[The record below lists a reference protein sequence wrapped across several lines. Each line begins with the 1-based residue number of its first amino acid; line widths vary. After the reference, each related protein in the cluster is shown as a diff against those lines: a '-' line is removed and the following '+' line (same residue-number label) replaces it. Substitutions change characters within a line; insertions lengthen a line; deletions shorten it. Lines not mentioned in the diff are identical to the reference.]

1 MIKKH
6 LHIVVI
12 ILLVCVYGVKGQ
24 DVSALEGG
32 DTPTFETAY
41 QLAYDGK
48 NTQANLMLG
57 NFTKESPDNQEAK
70 SLLASTYSWNGD
82 YDKARAD
89 FNAVLSKN
97 KTDKDIWISAIKN
110 ELYAKNYATAL
121 GLSNKALVHFQDDKE
136 LSRLKS
142 LAFSGVNELAFEKDG
157 WYNVESKV
165 ETNFNK
171 SKKGNKGKNA
181 LVEKAKTDSTLVLR
195 KTPVTEEKLKNRIA
209 VNSSV
214 TVFDQRFDPV
224 VSSSISYKRQTK
236 YGSIIP
242 RLNNSNRLGKNG
254 LQFDIDLYPKIAKG
268 FYAYVN
274 YGYSNSELYP
284 NHKVGGDIYYNHK
297 SGFEFSSGG
306 RYISFATRDVKSITN
321 SVGYY
326 RGNYYFSLR
335 SFITPGVDDK
345 LTKASGNILV
355 RKYLKDAE
363 NYVGVNFGIGF
374 SPELRQFSSGDQI
387 LAETLLYIESQRL
400 SCEYQF
406 TSKNNLSSYRT
417 NIGVLRQEQSFDPG
431 SFFYSISAGLT
442 YQFNF

>member
-6 LHIVVI
+6 LHIAII
-12 ILLVCVYGVKGQ
+12 ILLACVYSVNGQ
-24 DVSALEGG
+24 DVSALEVNVSS
-32 DTPTFETAY
+32 FETAY
-41 QLAYDGK
+41 KLAYDGK
-48 NTQANLMLG
+48 NAQANRMLG
-57 NFTKESPDNQEAK
+57 DFIIESPDNQEAK
-70 SLLASTYSWNGD
+70 SLLASTYSWKGD
-82 YDKARAD
+82 YNKARSD
-89 FNAVLSKN
+89 FNVLLSKN
-97 KTDKDIWISAIKN
+97 KTDKDVWISAIKN

-121 GLSNKALVHFQDDKE
+121 GLSNKALVYFQEDKE
-136 LSRLKS
+136 LLRLKS
-142 LAFSGVNELAFEKDG
+142 LAFSGVNEYSYKNDG
-157 WYNVESKV
+157 WFNVESNI
-165 ETNFNK
+165 ETNFK
-171 SKKGNKGKNA
+171 TSSKARNN
-181 LVEKAKTDSTLVLR
+181 LVEKTEADSTLFVR
-195 KTPVTEEKLKNRIA
+195 KTPVTEEKLKNRIV

-236 YGSIIP
+236 YGTIIP

-297 SGFEFSSGG
+297 SGFEFSGGG
-306 RYISFATRDVKSITN
+306 RYISFATRNVKSITN

-335 SFITPGVDDK
+335 SFITPGVNDK
-345 LTKASGNILV
+345 LTNASGNILV

-363 NYVGVNFGIGF
+363 NYVGVNFGVGF

>member
-6 LHIVVI
+6 LHIVII
-12 ILLVCVYGVKGQ
+12 ILLACLHSANGQ
-24 DVSALEGG
+24 DVSAEEFVA
-32 DTPTFETAY
+32 PSFETAY
-41 QLAYDGK
+41 KLAYDGK
-48 NTQANLMLG
+48 NTLANRMLG
-57 NFTKESPDNQEAK
+57 DFTKESPDNQEAK
-70 SLLASTYSWNGD
+70 SLLASTYSWKGD
-82 YDKARAD
+82 YDKARSD
-89 FNAVLSKN
+89 FNTVLSKN
-97 KTDKDIWISAIKN
+97 KTNKDVWISAIKN

-121 GLSNKALVHFQDDKE
+121 GLSNKALAYIHEDKE
-136 LSRLKS
+136 LLRLKS
-142 LAFSGVNELAFEKDG
+142 LAFLGVNESVYEKDG
-157 WYNVESKV
+157 WYNVENKV
-165 ETNFNK
+165 VTNFSANK
-171 SKKGNKGKNA
+171 KNNKTKNT
-181 LVEKAKTDSTLVLR
+181 LVEKNEVDSTSFLR

-242 RLNNSNRLGKNG
+242 RLNNSNRLGNNG

-274 YGYSNSELYP
+274 YGYSSSELYP

-297 SGFEFSSGG
+297 SGLEFSGGG

-335 SFITPGVDDK
+335 SFVTPGVDDE

-363 NYVGVNFGIGF
+363 NFMGVNFGIGF

-442 YQFNF
+442 YQFSY

>member
-1 MIKKH
+1 MMKKH
-6 LHIVVI
+6 LHIAII
-12 ILLVCVYGVKGQ
+12 ILIACVYSVNGQ
-24 DVSALEGG
+24 DVTALEV
-32 DTPTFETAY
+32 DALNFETAY

-48 NTQANLMLG
+48 NSQANRMLG
-57 NFTKESPDNQEAK
+57 EFTKERPDNQEAK
-70 SLLASTYSWNGD
+70 SLLASTYSWKGD
-82 YDKARAD
+82 YDKARSN

-97 KTDKDIWISAIKN
+97 KTDKDVWISAIKN

-121 GLSNKALVHFQDDKE
+121 GLSNKALAHIQEDNE
-136 LSRLKS
+136 LLRLKS
-142 LAFSGVNELAFEKDG
+142 LAFSGINESVYEKVG
-157 WYNVESKV
+157 WYNVENKV
-165 ETNFNK
+165 VTNFSTKKKNNK
-171 SKKGNKGKNA
+171 AKNA
-181 LVEKAKTDSTLVLR
+181 FVEKTEADSTLLLR

-242 RLNNSNRLGKNG
+242 RLNNSNRLGING
-254 LQFDIDLYPKIAKG
+254 IQFDIDLYPKIAKG

-274 YGYSNSELYP
+274 YGYSSSELYP

-297 SGFEFSSGG
+297 SGFEFSGGG
-306 RYISFATRDVKSITN
+306 RYISFATRNVKSITN

-363 NYVGVNFGIGF
+363 NYMGVNFGIGF

-406 TSKNNLSSYRT
+406 TSKNSLSSYRT

>member
-1 MIKKH
+1 MKKKH
-6 LHIVVI
+6 LHIAI
-12 ILLVCVYGVKGQ
+12 IMLIACVYSVKGQ
-24 DVSALEGG
+24 DVIALELNA
-32 DTPTFETAY
+32 PSFETAY
-41 QLAYDGK
+41 QLAYEGK
-48 NTQANLMLG
+48 NAQANRMLG
-57 NFTKESPDNQEAK
+57 VFTKNSPDNQEAK
-70 SLLASTYSWNGD
+70 SLLASTFSWKGD
-82 YDKARAD
+82 YDKARSD

-97 KTDKDIWISAIKN
+97 KMEKDVWISAIKN

-121 GLSNKALVHFQDDKE
+121 GLSNKALVHIKEDKE
-136 LSRLKS
+136 LLRLKA
-142 LAFSGVNELAFEKDG
+142 LAFSGVNGLEYQKDG
-157 WYNVESKV
+157 WYNVENKIV
-165 ETNFNK
+165 TNFSTNK
-171 SKKGNKGKNA
+171 KNNNAKNA
-181 LVEKAKTDSTLVLR
+181 LVEKTETDSTLLLR

-224 VSSSISYKRQTK
+224 ISSSISYKRQTK

-242 RLNNSNRLGKNG
+242 RLNNSNRLDKNG

-274 YGYSNSELYP
+274 YGYSSSELYP

-297 SGFEFSSGG
+297 SGFEFSGGG
-306 RYISFATRDVKSITN
+306 RYISFATRNVKSITN

-363 NYVGVNFGIGF
+363 NYMGVNFGIGF

-387 LAETLLYIESQRL
+387 LAETKL
-400 SCEYQF
+400 
-406 TSKNNLSSYRT
+406 
-417 NIGVLRQEQSFDPG
+417 
-431 SFFYSISAGLT
+431 
-442 YQFNF
+442 